1 MLEVRK
7 SALAKADLVDIWWH
21 GFSQWGETQ
30 ADRYLDR
37 IEEDVDRLRQ
47 HPGLGVG
54 VDDLCK
60 GCRRWRSGVHRVY
73 YVVEPQHLLIVRVLS
88 ARQDPVRHLEP

>member
-7 SALAKADLVDIWWH
+7 SALAKADLIDIWWH

-30 ADRYLDR
+30 ADRYVDQ
-37 IEEDVDRLRQ
+37 IESAIERLRLQ
-47 HPGLGVG
+47 PGLGVD
-54 VDDLCK
+54 VDDLCER
-60 GCRRWRSGVHRVY
+60 CRRWRSGVHHVY
-73 YVVEPQHLLIVRVLS
+73 YVVEAQRLLIVRVLS